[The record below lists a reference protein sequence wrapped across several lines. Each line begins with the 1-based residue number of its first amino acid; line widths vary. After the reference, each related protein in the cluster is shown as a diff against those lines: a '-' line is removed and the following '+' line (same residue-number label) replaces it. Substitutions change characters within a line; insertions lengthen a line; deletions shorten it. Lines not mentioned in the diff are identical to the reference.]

1 MLSLSFF
8 RPRQTP
14 PGLALCV
21 VWDGWMVH
29 LAACIKS
36 PSPSPQPSVRTAGR
50 RRILFFS
57 IIEKLCVSPPPIG
70 WTQFLFNNREKSG
83 CALNIS
89 AKGIL
94 SLPMIQ
100 QREKKKKGAGA
111 PMSHGDQKKSICVRH
126 GGGGFRPLTCKETTE
141 GKKREKDIV
150 INATRADDG

>member
-36 PSPSPQPSVRTAGR
+36 PSPPPSPVFGR
-50 RRILFFS
+50 PAADEIFFFA

-100 QREKKKKGAGA
+100 QREKKKRRWCP

-126 GGGGFRPLTCKETTE
+126 GGGPFVHLHAKRQQKE
-141 GKKREKDIV
+141 KKERKIL
-150 INATRADDG
+150 